1 MYEKHL
7 ENKLTNEEMAFL
19 FPRYISSTKMGK
31 YLVEFQRAE
40 N

>member
-19 FPRYISSTKMGK
+19 FPRYISSLKMG
-31 YLVEFQRAE
+31 
-40 N
+40 NT